1 MKQKPKFLS
10 VVFALPVL
18 VLAVI
23 FIFKPGDD
31 NANNT
36 NDFPDSPPNVLFIS
50 IDDLR
55 NEVGAYGVDYIETPN
70 MDAFAGE
77 SRVFSRHFVH
87 VPTCGSS
94 RAALLRGRRADSQ
107 EFIANNTIANTHE
120 EWGDRS
126 LPAWFKQHGYQTL
139 SLGKITHYPG
149 GLTGDGWAEGPEEL
163 PGVWDRIWVPES
175 PWETPQDMMHGY
187 ANGQPRD
194 RGESPTWEAHEGSD
208 TSYPDGLVAEDAVK
222 TLNELSESDSPW
234 FFAVGF
240 FKPHLP
246 FAAPKSYFDL
256 YDPETIPIPEDT
268 ARHPSPSSWHG
279 SGEMMG
285 NYGQHPGHPNSNK
298 AYAKQLRHGYA
309 AATSYVD
316 AQVGKVLEAFREL
329 GMDEN
334 TIVVIWSDHGFA
346 LGEQGIWGKHSLYEV
361 ALKSPLMIQY
371 PGIKEPGMVSSAI
384 VETVDIFPTL
394 TELAG
399 LPTPEGLDGIS
410 LNDHLLNA
418 ETPSLKEAVGHWR
431 NGQTTIRNENWR
443 LIVHK
448 SEEDIEGF
456 ELFDFRESEEGVR
469 KNPDEFHEVVGILNK
484 QLEELN

>member
-1 MKQKPKFLS
+1 MPKFLS
-10 VVFALPVL
+10 AISALPVL
-18 VLAVI
+18 VLVLN
-23 FIFKPGDD
+23 FIFKPGGS
-31 NANNT
+31 NA

-55 NEVGAYGVDYIETPN
+55 NDLGAYGVDYIETPN
-70 MDAFAGE
+70 MDAFTGE
-77 SRVFSRHFVH
+77 SRVFSHHFVQ

-94 RAALLRGRRADSQ
+94 RAALLRGRRANSQ
-107 EFIANNTIANTHE
+107 EFIPNNAIANTHE
-120 EWGDRS
+120 EWGERS
-126 LPAWFKQHGYQTL
+126 LPAWFKQHGYRTL
-139 SLGKITHYPG
+139 SLGKITHYPS

-163 PGVWDRIWVPES
+163 PDAWDRVWVPES

-194 RGESPTWEAHEGSD
+194 RGESPTWEAHKGPD
-208 TSYPDGLVAEDAVK
+208 ISYPDGWVAEDAVK
-222 TLNELSESDSPW
+222 TLKEHSESDFPW

-256 YDPETIPIPEDT
+256 YDPETIPVPVDT

-329 GMDEN
+329 GMDED
-334 TIVVIWSDHGFA
+334 TIVVIWGDHGFA

-371 PGIKEPGMVSSAI
+371 PGTKEPGMVSDAI

-431 NGQTTIRNENWR
+431 NDQTTIRNENWR
-443 LIVHK
+443 LIVHE
-448 SEEDIEGF
+448 SEGEIEGF
-456 ELFDFRESEEGVR
+456 ELFDFRENPVGERKKPDDYPQVVEEL
-469 KNPDEFHEVVGILNK
+469 LN
-484 QLEELN
+484 QLEMI